1 MTWQQVKEELN
12 LSEDI
17 EVDENSE
24 IMYDGEPDD
33 IETVFN
39 QLGLD
44 DLLLKNGLTESE
56 ISESKESG
64 VIENSDDFD
73 ADISEDWAEE
83 NNSPIILRSIPDNNE
98 EISLTA
104 SIDNDDII
112 TTYNG
117 SIYPV
122 AKYDNEK
129 TSGYSIDTGYDIN
142 PVSGNLTIVEND
154 LSLKGINGLD
164 LNLNRVYS
172 SERSNMFDAMAVQDD
187 EQHRKIGYYRANVF
201 ADITI
206 KYREATTNNGT
217 PKTSTSSCMLTLV
230 PPQPDGN
237 FYIYSAVSQEYV
249 DEQIAR
255 GNISSLFEHAS
266 NVTQAKKMSVMGSM
280 IKQ

>member
-117 SIYPV
+117 SIYPT

-129 TSGYSIDTGYDIN
+129 TSGYTIKTGYDIN
-142 PVSGNLTIVEND
+142 PVSGNLTVVEND

-172 SERSNMFDAMAVQDD
+172 SERANMLDAGVALSDNYQN
-187 EQHRKIGYYRANVF
+187 RKIGYFRVYAV
-201 ADITI
+201 ADIKIT
-206 KYREATTNNGT
+206 YREST
-217 PKTSTSSCMLTLV
+217 KTEVHQALLPTLIRLHCYHRSSTEIII
-230 PPQPDGN
+230 
-237 FYIYSAVSQEYV
+237 YIVQ
-249 DEQIAR
+249 
-255 GNISSLFEHAS
+255 
-266 NVTQAKKMSVMGSM
+266 
-280 IKQ
+280 